1 MASSK
6 VETAI
11 TWPTAAA
18 SVTLSSN
25 NAWSTSEAIA
35 FNIEDWD
42 GEVVLY
48 VDNAGTPASGDTVT
62 LGILYSDGSV
72 DGSAGDDYVNAENYE
87 FLALLDTYNNQASG
101 GIVARTVPVRTAN
114 KAFKICAQGP
124 QVATRNIV
132 VRAALI
138 THRAQ

>member
-11 TWPTAAA
+11 VWSAAA

-25 NAWSTSEAIA
+25 NAWSVSDAIA
-35 FNIEDWD
+35 FNVEDWD
-42 GEVVLY
+42 GEVVVY

-62 LGILYSDGSV
+62 VGILYSDGNV
-72 DGSAGDDYVNAENYE
+72 DGSAGDDYVNVENYE

-101 GIVARTVPVRTAN
+101 GIVSRTVPVRTAN
-114 KAFKICAQGP
+114 KGFKLCVSGP
-124 QVATRNIV
+124 QVASRNIV
-132 VRAALI
+132 ARAALI

>member
-11 TWPTAAA
+11 TWSSAA
-18 SVTLSSN
+18 SVNLSSN
-25 NAWSTSEAIA
+25 NSWSVSDAVDLNA
-35 FNIEDWD
+35 EDWD
-42 GEVVLY
+42 GEVVVY
-48 VDNAGTPASGDTVT
+48 VDNAGTPAAGDTVT
-62 LGILYSDGSV
+62 AGILYSAGNV
-72 DGSAGDDYVNAENYE
+72 DGSAGDDYVNVENYE

-101 GIVARTVPVRTAN
+101 GIVSRTIPVRTAN
-114 KAFKICAQGP
+114 KAFKICVSGP

>member
-6 VETAI
+6 VETAVA
-11 TWPTAAA
+11 WSSAA

-25 NAWSTSEAIA
+25 NAWSVSDAIA
-35 FNIEDWD
+35 FNAEDWD
-42 GEVVLY
+42 GEVVIY
-48 VDNAGTPASGDTVT
+48 VDNAGTPASGDTVMV
-62 LGILYSDGSV
+62 GILYSDGNV
-72 DGSAGDDYVNAENYE
+72 DGSAGDDYVNVENYE

-101 GIVARTVPVRTAN
+101 GIVSRTVRVRTAK
-114 KAFKICAQGP
+114 KAFKICPRGP
-124 QVATRNIV
+124 QVASRNIV